1 MLLLVLKSDG
11 DETTTARM
19 EASSGPIRSEPNAAA
34 GVNGSDTVHR
44 LGEPSG
50 RTQRQR
56 AGTLCVWCRRAHGTL
71 ACSSHVHA
79 HVSYLGMGRSS
90 VPAACVHVLAQIR
103 TGTSLVLWETVL
115 RALRTYLQLR
125 ATLFWVAR
133 RRVLCCTWDGMC
145 VGTRDLGTWNG
156 HHSGPHV
163 SRKLVAGLPEPHVT
177 RMSRL

>member
-1 MLLLVLKSDG
+1 M
-11 DETTTARM
+11 
-19 EASSGPIRSEPNAAA
+19 
-34 GVNGSDTVHR
+34 
-44 LGEPSG
+44 
-50 RTQRQR
+50 
-56 AGTLCVWCRRAHGTL
+56 
-71 ACSSHVHA
+71 
-79 HVSYLGMGRSS
+79 
-90 VPAACVHVLAQIR
+90 
-103 TGTSLVLWETVL
+103 LWETVL